1 MAGAVT
7 LAESTWSSVK
17 KIIFSWTSGVGADAG
32 KADGV
37 TVNPYEGVI
46 GRILFIPDGVDV
58 PTNLYDVRIL
68 DSDGLDVAAGYGID
82 LPNNATRECFPHSA
96 LYPIMHMIAHTA
108 LTLEVR
114 NAGNTKKGKVVV
126 YLR

>member
-1 MAGAVT
+1 MAGTVT
-7 LAESTWSSVK
+7 IAESIWSGVK
-17 KIIFSWTSGVGADAG
+17 KIIFDWISGVGADAG

-37 TVNPYEGVI
+37 TVNPYEGEI
-46 GRILFIPDGVDV
+46 RRILFIPDAVAV

-68 DSDGLDVAAGYGID
+68 DSDGIDVAAGNGID
-82 LPNNATRECFPHSA
+82 LLAAAARECFPHSA
-96 LYPIMHMIAHTA
+96 LYPISHMIAHTK

-114 NAGNTKKGKVVV
+114 NAGDTKKGRVVV

>member
-1 MAGAVT
+1 MAGIVT
-7 LAESTWSSVK
+7 IAESIWSGVK
-17 KIIFSWTSGVGADAG
+17 KVVFDWTSGTGADIN

-46 GRILFIPDGVDV
+46 GRILFIPDAVAV

-68 DSDGLDVAAGYGID
+68 DSDGIDVAAGNGID
-82 LPNNATRECFPHSA
+82 LLAAAARECFPHSA
-96 LYPIMHMIAHTA
+96 LYPIAHMIAHTK

-114 NAGNTKKGKVVV
+114 NAGDTKKGRVVV